1 MIGQTISHYRILEKL
16 GAGGMGVVYK
26 AEDIRLE
33 RAVAIK
39 FLPENVAH
47 DVQSLERFRREAHAA
62 SALNH
67 PGICTIYDVGE
78 SDHPF
83 IAMEFIDGQTLR
95 NHIGGKPLSIEELL
109 TLGVQI
115 ADALDAAH
123 ASGIVHR
130 DIKPANIFVTKRGQ
144 AKVLDFGLAKLV
156 PKGVAVGGGDSP
168 SESSLS
174 IVGIISGTPSYMSPE
189 QVRGDDLDTRTDIFS
204 IGLLLYEMA
213 TGRQAFSGNTGGMII
228 EAILTRPPAPV
239 RSLNPEIPPRLEEII
254 SKALDKDR
262 EHRYQSAAEIRD
274 DLAQLKR
281 NIESGHS
288 TGTMSLVSSLPR
300 DRGRKSLFVAGGA
313 ALLAAFL
320 IGGWLFNF
328 YVGRAHA
335 LTETDTIVIADFTN
349 KTGDPVFD
357 DTLQQGLVVQLE
369 QSPFLSPISEQRVQQ
384 MLHLMGRPRETKLT
398 ADVAREVCQRTA
410 SKAYLIG
417 SISNLGTQYVIGINA
432 VNCQTGDDLTREQT
446 TADSKEHVLKA
457 LSEVSTRLR
466 EKLGESLKTVQ
477 KLDAP
482 IDQATTPSLEALQ
495 DYSLGRKAVLL
506 KGDYTGGV
514 LLFQRAIALD
524 PNFAMAYSAMGT
536 TYSNLGE
543 KNLAAQNVSKA
554 YELRSRVSEWERFY
568 IESHYHQFATG
579 DLEKTRQVYE
589 LWEQAYPRE
598 LVARNNLGVVYQNLG
613 QHEKSLAKF
622 LEAGQV
628 AAPDALTYSNIV
640 SEYIHLNRFDEAAS
654 TAKESRAKN
663 FDAPDLHLY
672 LYQLD
677 FIRGDQAGMAGELDW
692 AAGKPAVQSTLLQ
705 FAADSA
711 AYSGQLSN
719 SRTLFKLAV
728 SLGLQAGEKE
738 AAAGSE
744 AAAAANEAFFG
755 NAAEARRHA
764 SASLALSNG
773 RDPQFRSAL
782 ALARTADTSRAES
795 LANDLATRFPQDTTV
810 QFIYLPTIRGQLALD
825 RGDSAKALELLQV
838 ASPYEL
844 GVPSTGNFSNDL
856 YATYLRA
863 EAYLAAHHGAEA
875 AAQFQ
880 KIIDA
885 RGVAV
890 NEPIAALSYYGLARA
905 QLLSSDRARAKASYE
920 AFFQLWKDADPE
932 VPVLKEAR
940 AEYAKLL

>member
-95 NHIGGKPLSIEELL
+95 NHIGGKPLSIEEVL

-213 TGRQAFSGNTGGMII
+213 TGHQAFSGNTGGVII
-228 EAILTRPPAPV
+228 EAILTRTPAPV

-254 SKALDKDR
+254 SKALGKDR

-288 TGTMSLVSSLPR
+288 TGTMSLLSSLPR
-300 DRGRKSLFVAGGA
+300 DRGRKWLFAAGGA
-313 ALLAAFL
+313 ALLIAFL
-320 IGGWLFNF
+320 IGGWLFKF
-328 YVGRAHA
+328 YGGRAHA

-357 DTLQQGLVVQLE
+357 DTLQQGLAVQLE

-398 ADVAREVCQRTA
+398 ADVAREVCQRSA

-417 SISNLGTQYVIGINA
+417 SISNLGTQY
-432 VNCQTGDDLTREQT
+432 
-446 TADSKEHVLKA
+446 
-457 LSEVSTRLR
+457 
-466 EKLGESLKTVQ
+466 
-477 KLDAP
+477 
-482 IDQATTPSLEALQ
+482 
-495 DYSLGRKAVLL
+495 
-506 KGDYTGGV
+506 
-514 LLFQRAIALD
+514 
-524 PNFAMAYSAMGT
+524 
-536 TYSNLGE
+536 
-543 KNLAAQNVSKA
+543 
-554 YELRSRVSEWERFY
+554 
-568 IESHYHQFATG
+568 
-579 DLEKTRQVYE
+579 
-589 LWEQAYPRE
+589 
-598 LVARNNLGVVYQNLG
+598 
-613 QHEKSLAKF
+613 
-622 LEAGQV
+622 
-628 AAPDALTYSNIV
+628 
-640 SEYIHLNRFDEAAS
+640 
-654 TAKESRAKN
+654 
-663 FDAPDLHLY
+663 
-672 LYQLD
+672 
-677 FIRGDQAGMAGELDW
+677 
-692 AAGKPAVQSTLLQ
+692 
-705 FAADSA
+705 
-711 AYSGQLSN
+711 
-719 SRTLFKLAV
+719 
-728 SLGLQAGEKE
+728 
-738 AAAGSE
+738 
-744 AAAAANEAFFG
+744 
-755 NAAEARRHA
+755 
-764 SASLALSNG
+764 
-773 RDPQFRSAL
+773 
-782 ALARTADTSRAES
+782 
-795 LANDLATRFPQDTTV
+795 
-810 QFIYLPTIRGQLALD
+810 
-825 RGDSAKALELLQV
+825 
-838 ASPYEL
+838 
-844 GVPSTGNFSNDL
+844 
-856 YATYLRA
+856 
-863 EAYLAAHHGAEA
+863 
-875 AAQFQ
+875 
-880 KIIDA
+880 
-885 RGVAV
+885 
-890 NEPIAALSYYGLARA
+890 
-905 QLLSSDRARAKASYE
+905 
-920 AFFQLWKDADPE
+920 
-932 VPVLKEAR
+932 
-940 AEYAKLL
+940 